1 MENFAHKSTPRR
13 VTYAI
18 LLRGGRIPFKTASP
32 LPLPILCAL
41 RNEKEGWYEGKRGEI
56 RKNKIKPLLGSILK
70 WLFSAA
76 RFNRRWLVRP
86 ADVVPPSAPITR
98 ICLATARHP
107 SRVRM
112 KTPMFMILFQRT
124 IVGNWKNMRV
134 WVWAESKVASWQ
146 GHVESGKPT
155 HLFSFKG
162 ICSHDTAIFTKL
174 CRLAM
179 SSECSTYYPNRLHHV
194 LLENKL
200 FDISPLIGTYLHT
213 RYGTFSS

>member
-32 LPLPILCAL
+32 LPPPILCAL
-41 RNEKEGWYEGKRGEI
+41 RNEKDGWYGGKRGEI

-112 KTPMFMILFQRT
+112 KTPMFMTLFQRT

-134 WVWAESKVASWQ
+134 WVRAESKVASWQ
-146 GHVESGKPT
+146 GNVESGKPT
-155 HLFSFKG
+155 RFFFQTLFSSKG
-162 ICSHDTAIFTKL
+162 PCSHDTAIFTKF
-174 CRLAM
+174 CWLAM
-179 SSECSTYYPNRLHHV
+179 STDCTTYYPNTSRTPW
-194 LLENKL
+194 K
-200 FDISPLIGTYLHT
+200 
-213 RYGTFSS
+213 